1 MAIGYTDLP
10 MLIAKDKANGDFPVF
25 RKSNIS
31 VSLCRQIAGSLLLS
45 VGLILFCVLLRLK
58 KIMAQNVFSL
68 CAIFIFFTPQPSR

>member
-31 VSLCRQIAGSLLLS
+31 VSLCRQIASSLLLS
-45 VGLILFCVLLRLK
+45 VGLILF
-58 KIMAQNVFSL
+58 
-68 CAIFIFFTPQPSR
+68 